1 MTHSLVREPLPH
13 DDVRA
18 VANLLQV
25 FNLLGWQKS
34 PDFLQGPFALDRIL
48 EMSLCGGISSG
59 DYQKPVLNFR
69 GTLARPPY
77 GLNLGCEL
85 EGQTD

>member
-1 MTHSLVREPLPH
+1 VTHALVREPLPH

-34 PDFLQGPFALDRIL
+34 PDLLQGPFALDRIL
-48 EMSLCGGISSG
+48 EMSLRRDFLRRLAETCLEFSWDI
-59 DYQKPVLNFR
+59 
-69 GTLARPPY
+69 GTPY